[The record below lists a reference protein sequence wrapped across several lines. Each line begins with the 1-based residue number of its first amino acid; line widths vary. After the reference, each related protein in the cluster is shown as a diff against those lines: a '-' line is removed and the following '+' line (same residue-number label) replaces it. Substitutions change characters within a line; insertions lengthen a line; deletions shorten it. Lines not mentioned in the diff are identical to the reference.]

1 MLLLRILQMNK
12 AVFLDRDG
20 TINVDKNYL
29 YRKEDFELLPHT
41 IEALRL
47 LQNAGFLLV
56 VITNQSG
63 IARGYY
69 TEEQFM
75 KLNQWMIETFRT
87 KGITIDAVYYCPH
100 HPQAKIEQYR
110 RNCNC
115 RKPKTKLF
123 EDAVRDLN
131 IDLAKSFAIGDRLRD
146 CSICQRSNCRGF
158 VIGNTESLDIIQ
170 KIKSGDII
178 NVSYQPTLLETAQT
192 IVNEMIYE

>member
-1 MLLLRILQMNK
+1 MNK

>member
-1 MLLLRILQMNK
+1 MNK

-75 KLNQWMIETFRT
+75 KLNQWMIEHFRT

-100 HPQAKIEQYR
+100 HPQAKIEKYR

-115 RKPKTKLF
+115 RKPKTELF
-123 EDAVRDLN
+123 EAAVIDLN

-146 CSICQRSNCRGF
+146 CCICQKSNCRGF
-158 VIGNTESLDIIQ
+158 VIGNTESLDTIK

-192 IVNEMIYE
+192 IVNEKDL

>member
-1 MLLLRILQMNK
+1 MNK

-75 KLNQWMIETFRT
+75 KLNQWMIENFRT

-115 RKPKTKLF
+115 RKPKTELF
-123 EDAVRDLN
+123 ETAVRDLN

-146 CSICQRSNCRGF
+146 CCICQKSNCRGF
-158 VIGNTESLDIIQ
+158 VIGNTESLDTIQ

-192 IVNEMIYE
+192 IVNEKDL